1 MQTQI
6 IKQAVG
12 IDVSKDS
19 VTVRYGSM
27 DKEQNQLITNSV
39 TFDNAP
45 NGHEKLFIWAQKQ
58 KLSDDVPLWFLM
70 EATGVYYENLAY
82 FLSEKADQ
90 KVVVILPNK
99 AKSFSKT
106 LEQKSKTD
114 DIDSKNLTILALGKP
129 LTAWNITPELMR
141 QLKALTREHLTLKE
155 MATQVKNQMHAK
167 KNSYKPLKQT
177 IRRLQQQLNLYY
189 KQLKDIEKQ
198 IHELVDSDK
207 DLKDRIDKIDKI
219 EGLGLMTIVT
229 IIAETNGFALIE
241 NQRQLTSY
249 SGLDVVHNSSG
260 LKKGKTSISKKGN
273 KFIRRALFMPALVA
287 IRYNQKLKE
296 LFIRLVAKKNV
307 KKVALIAVARKL
319 LVLIYTIWKNNTDY
333 IPNYTPA
340 NAGKNIR

>member
-6 IKQAVG
+6 IKQATG

-19 VTVRYGSM
+19 LTVRYGSM
-27 DKEQNQLITNSV
+27 DKEQNQQVTNSV
-39 TFDNAP
+39 TFDNTP
-45 NGHEKLFIWAQKQ
+45 KGHNELLSWAQKQ
-58 KLSDDVPLWFLM
+58 KLTDDVPLWFLM

-82 FLSEKADQ
+82 FLSEKNQ
-90 KVVVILPNK
+90 KVAVILPNK
-99 AKSFSKT
+99 AKSFSRT

-114 DIDSKNLTILALGKP
+114 DIDSKNLTIFALEKP
-129 LTAWNITPELMR
+129 LTAWNVAPELMR
-141 QLKALTREHLTLKE
+141 QLKSLTREHLTLKE

-167 KNSYKPLKQT
+167 KNSYMPLKQT
-177 IRRLQQQLNLYY
+177 IRRLQQQLNLYH
-189 KQLKDIEKQ
+189 KQLKAIEKQ
-198 IHELVDSDK
+198 IHELVDTDK

-219 EGLGLMTIVT
+219 EGLGFMTIVI

-273 KFIRRALFMPALVA
+273 KFIRRALFMPAMVA

-296 LFIRLVAKKNV
+296 LFIRLVAKKNI

-319 LVLIYTIWKNNTDY
+319 LVLIYTIWKNNIDY
-333 IPNYTPA
+333 IPNYNPA
-340 NAGKNIR
+340 NAGKYIR